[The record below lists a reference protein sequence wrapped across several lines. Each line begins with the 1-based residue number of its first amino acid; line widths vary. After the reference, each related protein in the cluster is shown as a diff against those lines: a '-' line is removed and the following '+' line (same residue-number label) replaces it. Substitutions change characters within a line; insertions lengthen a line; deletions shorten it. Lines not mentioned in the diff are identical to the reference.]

1 MSLLRHYFSDTKRV
15 RQRCKMLQFEFVP
28 VLCLIFGLL
37 VQSPKIVKAD
47 PQHGVA
53 FPDGKTF
60 LIYFL
65 EEKNQYENLVCF
77 CQTLAYIRSF
87 YKQSPK
93 IVNADPEMVRLFFF
107 QAKSVW

>member
-1 MSLLRHYFSDTKRV
+1 MSLLRHYFSDKRV
-15 RQRCKMLQFEFVP
+15 RQRCKMLRFDIVP

-60 LIYFL
+60 LIYFFL
-65 EEKNQYENLVCF
+65 KQKKISRKIWHGTSGQF
-77 CQTLAYIRSF
+77 F
-87 YKQSPK
+87 KQSPK
-93 IVNADPEMVRLFFF
+93 IVNTDPETARFFF
-107 QAKSVW
+107 QTKPVW

>member
-1 MSLLRHYFSDTKRV
+1 MSLWRHYFSDTKRV
-15 RQRCKMLQFEFVP
+15 RQRCKMLRFEFVP

-60 LIYFL
+60 LIFFL
-65 EEKNQYENLVCF
+65 K
-77 CQTLAYIRSF
+77 
-87 YKQSPK
+87 K
-93 IVNADPEMVRLFFF
+93 
-107 QAKSVW
+107 KSVGRFGMFLPNFGIHQIIFLNKVQK

>member
-60 LIYFL
+60 LIFFF
-65 EEKNQYENLVCF
+65 EEK
-77 CQTLAYIRSF
+77 ISR
-87 YKQSPK
+87 K
-93 IVNADPEMVRLFFF
+93 IWYVF
-107 QAKSVW
+107 AKLWHTSGHFINKVQK

>member
-15 RQRCKMLQFEFVP
+15 RQRCKMLQSEFVP

-53 FPDGKTF
+53 FPDGKTCLFNIF
-60 LIYFL
+60 LRKKMSRKIWYVFAKL
-65 EEKNQYENLVCF
+65 WH
-77 CQTLAYIRSF
+77 TLR
-87 YKQSPK
+87 KCK
-93 IVNADPEMVRLFFF
+93 KCEC
-107 QAKSVW
+107 

>member
-28 VLCLIFGLL
+28 VLCLLFGLL
-37 VQSPKIVKAD
+37 VQSPKIVKAE

-60 LIYFL
+60 LIMIFF
-65 EEKNQYENLVCF
+65 EEKISRKIWYVFVKLWHTSGHF
-77 CQTLAYIRSF
+77 F
-87 YKQSPK
+87 KQSPK

-107 QAKSVW
+107 SG

>member
-1 MSLLRHYFSDTKRV
+1 MSLWRHYFSDTKRV
-15 RQRCKMLQFEFVP
+15 RQRCKMLRFDIVP

-60 LIYFL
+60 LNFC
-65 EEKNQYENLVCF
+65 EEKISRKIWYDFAKLWHTSGHF
-77 CQTLAYIRSF
+77 S
-87 YKQSPK
+87 KQSPN
-93 IVNADPEMVRLFFF
+93 IVNADPKTVH
-107 QAKSVW
+107 